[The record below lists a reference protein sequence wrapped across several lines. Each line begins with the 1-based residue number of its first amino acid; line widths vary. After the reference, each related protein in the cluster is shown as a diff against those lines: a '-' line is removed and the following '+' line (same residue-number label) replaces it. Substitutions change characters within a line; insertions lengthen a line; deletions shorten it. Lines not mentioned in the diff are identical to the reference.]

1 MARQERLAA
10 WPVTAEL
17 AVTNSGERN
26 NAEGPPHTGAA
37 NNVGSSLW
45 TAPRL
50 SLLLI
55 PWPIWDALHPDL
67 YHRRSAGQLKLEYF
81 TTV

>member
-37 NNVGSSLW
+37 NTLGL
-45 TAPRL
+45 PCGQRL
-50 SLLLI
+50 AYRYCWYPGLFGTLCILI
-55 PWPIWDALHPDL
+55 YIIEGVQV
-67 YHRRSAGQLKLEYF
+67 S
-81 TTV
+81 